1 MNWEDIVKAPPRPY
15 DKGKFTEFE
24 RTQPIS
30 EYGMP
35 RALGQFN
42 IKKDEMNLTKEF
54 EPLITYNPY
63 MDKSLEDTSVL
74 TELRGG
80 TKLTLREIQQEL
92 SEEGLLDAGLSVDEY
107 MNTDSVLLEEL
118 DKITK
123 SFFDIYEQML
133 DDLYDHFEAWKA
145 WVGWNKFT
153 KTYHSQEVDGRES
166 YKYNDIHKLSYIK
179 RELDELSKHVKLAKT
194 NKYYN
199 DSEFVNDM
207 VNNVEKGI
215 NDVRGLIDKYEQ

>member
-15 DKGKFTEFE
+15 NKGKFTEFE

-74 TELRGG
+74 TALRGG

-107 MNTDSVLLEEL
+107 MNTDSALLEEL

-153 KTYHSQEVDGRES
+153 KTYHSQEVDGREL
-166 YKYNDIHKLSYIK
+166 YKYNDIYKLSYIK

-199 DSEFVNDM
+199 
-207 VNNVEKGI
+207 
-215 NDVRGLIDKYEQ
+215 VRGLIDKYEQ